1 MPWKLDPANSEV
13 LFRVKHFRLT
23 TVKGR
28 FKSFEGTLDMNEEN
42 PQASTV
48 EGTVD
53 TATISTGIAPRDMDL
68 RRRGRLDVRQFPKM
82 SFKSTRIG
90 PFEGNRF
97 KVYGNLTIKGITKPV
112 VFDIEDQGELPPV
125 KGEPARRR
133 HAFEARTRLNRKD
146 FDIKWFSL
154 AEIGS
159 IPVAENIDVIC
170 RTQFIRE

>member
-1 MPWKLDPANSEV
+1 MPWKVDPANSEV
-13 LFRVKHFRLT
+13 RFLVKHFRLT
-23 TVKGR
+23 TVRGR
-28 FKSFEGTLDMNEEN
+28 FRTFEGTLDMNEEN
-42 PQASTV
+42 PQASLV

-53 TATISTGIAPRDMDL
+53 TATISTGIRPRDADL
-68 RRRGRLDVRQFPKM
+68 RRRNRFNVRDFPKM

-112 VFDIEDQGELPPV
+112 EIDVVDKGELSPV

-133 HAFEARTRLNRKD
+133 HAFEARTQVNRKD
-146 FDIKWFSL
+146 FDIKWFPL

-159 IPVAENIDVIC
+159 IPVAENIDIVC
-170 RTQFIRE
+170 NMQFIKE